1 MRIWKETAAVSA
13 AALLGVFL
21 LPLAWAHEPVKV
33 ETPPE
38 LDGRQADGGAVCAR
52 TIPKNTT
59 TGSRRCGCWTAI
71 PSGI

>member
-33 ETPPE
+33 ETPSE
-38 LDGRQADGGAVCAR
+38 LTAGRQTAEPSAPGL
-52 TIPKNTT
+52 IPKNTT

>member
-38 LDGRQADGGAVCAR
+38 L
-52 TIPKNTT
+52 IPKNTT

>member
-38 LDGRQADGGAVCAR
+38 LTAGRSRLRPGL
-52 TIPKNTT
+52 IPKNTT